1 MSLEFVY
8 ATTIIN
14 SYQVCICCKCLF
26 CTKNVSLSRSSHL
39 QIPIREIIMDAF
51 LPPLLLSAYAVL
63 NAQWLKNIYF
73 LETKKT
79 LTKLSEDNLENEIF
93 SFISHEVCFRKK
105 NQMTRRNFF
114 PFIYSFPL
122 KVCLS
127 AATTVQCAQKM
138 GPAAPNPSFFFSLTF
153 ESKLSFWVDAHKTI
167 HRP

>member
-1 MSLEFVY
+1 
-8 ATTIIN
+8 
-14 SYQVCICCKCLF
+14 
-26 CTKNVSLSRSSHL
+26 
-39 QIPIREIIMDAF
+39 MDAF

-127 AATTVQCAQKM
+127 ATVQCAAQKM
-138 GPAAPNPSFFFSLTF
+138 GPPNPSFFSSLTF

-167 HRP
+167 HHSGHVIRVQGLPIYYLFMSYGGTST